1 MLDMSLPSRNVVLS
15 TNDACNLL
23 CLLIRDFFAVLTMLM
38 LK

>member
-1 MLDMSLPSRNVVLS
+1 VLDMSLLSRNVVLS

-23 CLLIRDFFAVLTMLM
+23 CLLIREFFAVSTMLM

>member
-1 MLDMSLPSRNVVLS
+1 VLDMSLLPCNVVLS

-23 CLLIRDFFAVLTMLM
+23 CLLIREFFAVLTMLM